1 MSTLKNL
8 SLCLMACIGMA
19 ACTSKQP
26 QEAIPDNLPYT
37 VIPFEKGVENEK
49 QVKLSEIAEKI
60 TFIPMETTDASLLTK
75 VRANNIISVNGTIVI
90 PCFYLGAWTFDEN
103 GKFIAPI
110 SRKGQGPGEFTWFV
124 CVAGNSDRDLIYVK
138 SSGKMMAFRP
148 DGTFVNEYKVP
159 GIGLP
164 WESSIVMQDSI
175 TLSVVLNTTGQMPYR
190 LILSNTQGDTLKAF
204 PQYDH
209 FEMPY
214 GMNYAYC
221 NNKEN
226 YLYQYKGESVY
237 HDYYCDTLYT
247 VTRDSL
253 LPRYLLDMGKY
264 KLPKD
269 LRLEVAVVSRD
280 YEKESHMLKKAEEYF
295 RPIFFENDRYI
306 VMPYTTWN
314 FEHRYAPAKLM
325 YYDRE
330 TKECIKVKDG
340 AFVNDMLGDLPFHP
354 DARVAENILGEWWE
368 VTELM
373 ELAEE
378 GVELPDN
385 LKNLKEDDNGV
396 LVLVHLKK

>member
-1 MSTLKNL
+1 MNTLKNL
-8 SLCLMACIGMA
+8 SLCMMACIGMA
-19 ACTSKQP
+19 SCTSKQQ
-26 QEAIPDNLPYT
+26 QETVVNNLPYT
-37 VIPFEKGVENEK
+37 IIPFEKGVENEK
-49 QVKLSEIAEKI
+49 QVKLSDIAEKI
-60 TFIPMETTDASLLTK
+60 TFVPMETTDASLLNK

-90 PCFYLGAWTFDEN
+90 PCFNMGAFAFDES

-110 SRKGQGPGEFTWFV
+110 SRKGQGPGEFTRFLS
-124 CVAGNSDRDLIYVK
+124 VAGNSDRNLIYVK
-138 SSGKMMAFRP
+138 SSRKMIAFRP

-164 WESSIVMQDSI
+164 WEYSIIMQDSI
-175 TLSVVLNTTGQMPYR
+175 TLSNIINATGQSQYR

-204 PQYDH
+204 PQYDR

-264 KLPKD
+264 KLPKNM
-269 LRLEVAVVSRD
+269 RLEVAVVSRD
-280 YEKESHMLKKAEEYF
+280 YEEYLMIEKAEAYF
-295 RPIFFENDRYI
+295 RPTFFENDRYI

-314 FEHRYAPAKLM
+314 LQDKRAPAKLM

-330 TKECIKVKDG
+330 TKECIKVKDD
-340 AFVNDMLGDLPFHP
+340 AFVNDMMGDLPFHP

-368 VTELM
+368 ATELM

>member
-1 MSTLKNL
+1 MNPLKNL
-8 SLCLMACIGMA
+8 SLCMMACIGMA
-19 ACTSKQP
+19 SCTSKQP

-60 TFIPMETTDASLLTK
+60 TFVPMETTDASLLTK
-75 VRANNIISVNGTIVI
+75 VRANNIISVNDTIVI

-110 SRKGQGPGEFTWFV
+110 SRKGQGPGEFTRFLS
-124 CVAGNSDRDLIYVK
+124 VAGNSDRNLIYVK
-138 SSGKMMAFRP
+138 SSRKMIAFRP

-164 WESSIVMQDSI
+164 WEYSIIMQDSI
-175 TLSVVLNTTGQMPYR
+175 TLSNIINATGQSQYR

-204 PQYDH
+204 PQYDR

-264 KLPKD
+264 KLPKNM
-269 LRLEVAVVSRD
+269 RLEVAVVSRD
-280 YEKESHMLKKAEEYF
+280 YEEYLMIEKAEAYF
-295 RPIFFENDRYI
+295 RPTFFENDRYI

-314 FEHRYAPAKLM
+314 LQDKRAPAKLM

-330 TKECIKVKDG
+330 TKECIKVKDD
-340 AFVNDMLGDLPFHP
+340 AFVNDMMGDLPFHP

-368 VTELM
+368 ATELM